1 MARRTIRVE
10 IPTGKPDDIIA
21 LAKDVH
27 TKHAA
32 DGVDSPLDTDMM
44 ATLNT
49 KTTSADTKNASA
61 KQHDAQAQ
69 ALRQDRDTLLG
80 LADGQ
85 TADTPD
91 TALNLLTYTR
101 DALLLKYRGSEEK
114 LSEYGF
120 NVVIGSA
127 KSPTKKPKTP

>member
-10 IPTGKPDDIIA
+10 IPTGKPDDLIA
-21 LAKDVH
+21 LAKNVR
-27 TKHAA
+27 TKHVA
-32 DGVDSPLDTDMM
+32 DGADSPLDTDMM
-44 ATLNT
+44 TTLNT
-49 KTTSADTKNASA
+49 KTTSAETKNASA

-69 ALRQDRDTLLG
+69 ALRQDRDTSLG

-85 TADTPD
+85 TADSPD
-91 TALNLLTYTR
+91 TVLNLLTYTR
-101 DALLLKYRGSEEK
+101 DALLLKFRGNEEK

-120 NVVIGSA
+120 NVVVGSA

>member
-10 IPTGKPDDIIA
+10 IPTGKPDDLIA
-21 LAKDVH
+21 LAKSVH
-27 TKHAA
+27 TKHVA
-32 DGVDSPLDTDMM
+32 DGADSPLDTDMLD
-44 ATLNT
+44 TLNT
-49 KTTSADTKNASA
+49 KTTSAETKNASA

-69 ALRQDRDTLLG
+69 ALRQDRDTSLG

-85 TADTPD
+85 TADSPD
-91 TALNLLTYTR
+91 TVLNLLTYTR
-101 DALLLKYRGSEEK
+101 DALLLKFRGNEEK

-120 NVVIGSA
+120 NVVVGSA